1 MYRYVNNM
9 NNTDMVVRLSENF
22 RPFFTSTF
30 AVKIKFIK
38 MKQNINKM

>member
-22 RPFFTSTF
+22 RPFPIPIYLHFCLIISNTCL
-30 AVKIKFIK
+30 KPHL
-38 MKQNINKM
+38 